1 MNGFGG
7 NNPYQHLNAL
17 TARRPMQGIG
27 GRPQGNA
34 PMTNA
39 APSMSGPVNVPS
51 AKPPLGNS
59 PGNFTGFNAPGSGP
73 NTPGLGAGADP
84 GGMLFFGLPQGTEE
98 LFGAAPS
105 GFNKTLR
112 PGNKMPG
119 GIPGIF

>member
-1 MNGFGG
+1 MFGG

-17 TARRPMQGIG
+17 TQRRPMQAP
-27 GRPQGNA
+27 PQTRGSL
-34 PMTNA
+34 PMSNA
-39 APSMSGPVNVPS
+39 APAMSGPVNTPS

-59 PGNFTGFNAPGSGP
+59 PGNFMGFNSPGSGP

-98 LFGAAPS
+98 LFGAAPA